1 MSLGLI
7 CQICLSLVI
16 CVCLLGQGAN
26 AALST
31 IPFVEKFGDVAQ
43 VDFSLVSAPTFGG
56 NYLTLNSKGEFTSQ
70 AHPVVRCSPLS
81 NSGL

>member
-1 MSLGLI
+1 LA
-7 CQICLSLVI
+7 
-16 CVCLLGQGAN
+16 QGAN
-26 AALST
+26 AALCT

-70 AHPVVRCSPLS
+70 AHPVVRRIQTQDFEE
-81 NSGL
+81 